1 MGPAE
6 NSSADFGLCPLV
18 RRKAGMGL
26 CPDASAQASRR
37 LGTAAA
43 MPRVWRTSGFAL
55 LSAGKQ
61 AWDCVLM
68 PRRSRAGGLAP
79 LLPRVWRTGGFALLL
94 PRVRGSVLVL
104 AGTRG
109 LAPLSPPIQ
118 GFALTLAGVKGLALL
133 LPFLPLADFAGLQRT
148 PS

>member
-1 MGPAE
+1 M
-6 NSSADFGLCPLV
+6 
-18 RRKAGMGL
+18 
-26 CPDASAQASRR
+26 
-37 LGTAAA
+37 
-43 MPRVWRTSGFAL
+43 
-55 LSAGKQ
+55 
-61 AWDCVLM
+61 
-68 PRRSRAGGLAP
+68 AP
-79 LLPRVWRTGGFALLL
+79 LLTRVWRTGGFAPLF

-118 GFALTLAGVKGLALL
+118 GFAPTLAGVKGLALL